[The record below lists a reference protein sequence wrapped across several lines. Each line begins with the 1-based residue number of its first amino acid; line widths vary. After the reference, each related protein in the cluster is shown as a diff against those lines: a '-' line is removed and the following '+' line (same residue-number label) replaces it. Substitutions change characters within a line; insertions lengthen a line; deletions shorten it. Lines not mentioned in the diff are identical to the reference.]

1 MTETALPRQYFIYND
16 YDRRTALRRIQNMQ
30 KKFSLK
36 NNRLAKT
43 IILSGAILIIVA
55 FVILRYEGFFSIISK
70 VINIFRPIIIGG
82 VIAFAL
88 NRPINFFHAKYRT
101 LFFWLGEKLGAK
113 RKNRRRKSAN
123 NTGRASFICSC
134 VTTYIILIAII
145 VGIIWF
151 IVPQISESIS
161 MFSANFND
169 YTNNLINFFESNK
182 FRLDYLMDKIDLGD
196 MLEKV
201 KEKISELPEYIPTV
215 LAKTMDITSGI
226 IGTVVD
232 TVVGF
237 VFSIYILMDKQN
249 LKRHARILTKS
260 MLKHRYNRFERI
272 IRMAY
277 DAFSNFLSGQLME
290 AVILGIL
297 CFFGMTIFRFDYAP
311 LISVIIGITN
321 MIPIV
326 GPILGTIPC
335 ALILL
340 MVNPIK
346 AVWFVVFIIIIQQID
361 SNLIYPKVVGNSIGL
376 PALWVL
382 FAITVGGGLWGI
394 LGMIVGVPLVSI
406 LYAVMRQKVHEEEEN
421 ERISEKSADP

>member
-1 MTETALPRQYFIYND
+1 
-16 YDRRTALRRIQNMQ
+16 MQ

-43 IILSGAILIIVA
+43 IIFSGAILIIVA
-55 FVILRYEGFFSIISK
+55 FVIMRYEGFFSIISK
-70 VINIFRPIIIGG
+70 VVNIFRPIIIGG

-88 NRPINFFHAKYRT
+88 NRPINFFHSKYRT
-101 LFFWLGEKLGAK
+101 LFFYLGDKLRSSKKVRLKNNSKGAV
-113 RKNRRRKSAN
+113 
-123 NTGRASFICSC
+123 RAAFICSC
-134 VTTYIILIAII
+134 ITTYIILIAII

-151 IVPQISESIS
+151 IVPQISKSIS
-161 MFSANFND
+161 MFSENFND
-169 YTNNLINFFESNK
+169 YTNNMINFFESNK
-182 FRLDYLMDKIDLGD
+182 FRLDYIMDKIDLGG
-196 MLEKV
+196 MLEKI

-232 TVVGF
+232 IVVGF

-249 LKRHARILTKS
+249 LKSHARILTKS
-260 MLKHRYNRFERI
+260 ILKQRYNRFEKI

-406 LYAVMRQKVHEEEEN
+406 LYAIMRQKVHEEEEN
-421 ERISEKSADP
+421 ERISEKSAGP